1 MVGVDGAGTG
11 AGAALMFLIPCTIA
25 RSRVWLTY
33 LKVSSDVPFV
43 TSTTIVPL
51 PLLPVLPFRWMLL
64 ISDGTAS

>member
-1 MVGVDGAGTG
+1 M
-11 AGAALMFLIPCTIA
+11 LLIPVTIA

-33 LKVSSDVPFV
+33 RNASSDVPFV

-64 ISDGTAS
+64 ISEGTAS